1 MFFNILKKSEDSLR
15 VGKNFFYLSILQFGG
30 YLFPLITYP
39 YLAKVIGV
47 LGFGKIAFAA
57 AITGYVQ
64 TITDWGFNFS
74 ATRDIAKC
82 RENLHEVESIF
93 STVTWARILLM
104 FVCLCL
110 LGICILTIPY
120 LRENSTVIII
130 SFLLIPGHILFP
142 EWLFQGMED
151 MKYITYLNLLS
162 KVLFTS
168 LIFIVIKTP
177 DDYIYQPLLLA
188 IGTAIAGI
196 TALYFIWKKW
206 KITLHLVSWN
216 QITKTIKGST
226 DIFINTLMPNFYN
239 AFSIILL
246 GFFGGPTSNGYFDGG
261 NKFNNIVTQ
270 FQQVLSR
277 AFFPYLTRKI
287 DKHKF
292 FVYLSLGSS
301 IVITLLVYLLAPW
314 LINTFLDNAFDQ
326 SISVLRILAISIF
339 FLALTNAYGTNYL
352 IIIKKDLTL
361 RNITITSSV
370 IGFILSI
377 PLVYYLDYIGAALTI
392 TITRAILGIMTY
404 ITAKK
409 QQIQRI

>member
-206 KITLHLVSWN
+206 KITLHLV
-216 QITKTIKGST
+216 
-226 DIFINTLMPNFYN
+226 
-239 AFSIILL
+239 
-246 GFFGGPTSNGYFDGG
+246 
-261 NKFNNIVTQ
+261 
-270 FQQVLSR
+270 
-277 AFFPYLTRKI
+277 
-287 DKHKF
+287 
-292 FVYLSLGSS
+292 
-301 IVITLLVYLLAPW
+301 
-314 LINTFLDNAFDQ
+314 
-326 SISVLRILAISIF
+326 
-339 FLALTNAYGTNYL
+339 
-352 IIIKKDLTL
+352 
-361 RNITITSSV
+361 
-370 IGFILSI
+370 
-377 PLVYYLDYIGAALTI
+377 
-392 TITRAILGIMTY
+392 
-404 ITAKK
+404 
-409 QQIQRI
+409 